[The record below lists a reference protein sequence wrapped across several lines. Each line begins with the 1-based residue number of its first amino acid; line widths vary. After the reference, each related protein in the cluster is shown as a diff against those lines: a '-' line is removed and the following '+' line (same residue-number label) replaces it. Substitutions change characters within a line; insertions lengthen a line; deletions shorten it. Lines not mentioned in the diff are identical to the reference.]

1 MNELNRIFQETSPN
15 NSILITCKPNEL
27 SELVRL
33 MHEHGIKWGTRGLI
47 PSLSHINM
55 YSTMPIPGVWIK
67 KPNMFV
73 FYTYDCVN
81 QGAVQVYTFEE
92 IKDIETGYSADVIVF
107 DDICSLL
114 EVSQ

>member
-15 NSILITCKPNEL
+15 NSVLITCNPNEL

-33 MHEHGIKWGTRGLI
+33 MHEHGIKWGSRGLI

-73 FYTYDCVN
+73 FYTYDRIN
-81 QGAVQVYTFEE
+81 QGVVQVYTFEE
-92 IKDIETGYSADVIVF
+92 IKDIKTGYSADVIVF